1 MKRMVVRAKTTTAQ
15 AAREP
20 PRIAG
25 VMLEPLLVWDSW
37 AADEPG
43 DGGQMCGS

>member
-1 MKRMVVRAKTTTAQ
+1 MMKRMVVRAKTTTAQ

-25 VMLEPLLVWDSW
+25 VMLEPLVW
-37 AADEPG
+37 AGGRDETG
-43 DGGQMCGS
+43 EDWSDVLFC